1 MTQNGNILSGS
12 RYPWTAEIV
21 GDDLVIRG
29 QHATWFGG
37 SDDPL
42 DDGQTASGIST
53 KSNPNYLGCALP
65 MDYGPTEK
73 HNPCAGSPLP
83 RLPWGTNVEF
93 TNPDNGII
101 EVGKLIDIGPS
112 APPVATAA
120 ADLTQPL
127 FKLLGGNLGV
137 GRINVD
143 VRVIGGAKLCGLC
156 GSPDPLQVATTAP
169 PPPDSGLTV
178 TPDYGIP
185 IS

>member
-1 MTQNGNILSGS
+1 MTQTGNILSGT

-21 GDDLVIRG
+21 GDDIVIRG

-53 KSNPNYLGCALP
+53 KSNPNYLGCAFP
-65 MDYGPTEK
+65 MDYGQEAK

-83 RLPWGTNVEF
+83 RFPWGTNVEF
-93 TNPDNGII
+93 TNRDNGIVQI
-101 EVGKLIDIGPS
+101 GKLIDIGPS
-112 APPVATAA
+112 APPVASAA

-127 FKLLGGNLGV
+127 FKLLGGNLGD
-137 GRINVD
+137 GKINVD
-143 VRVIGGAKLCGLC
+143 ARIIGGAKLAGL
-156 GSPDPLQVATTAP
+156 SAPSLQVATTATP
-169 PPPDSGLTV
+169 PPPDSGLTI